1 MNKNGYAIPTSCIT
15 CNTYS
20 YYNVPNVSF
29 SATSLEQIA
38 LWADGCTNL
47 GLIKHTRMKAF
58 GFLCQVGYNTPT

>member
-1 MNKNGYAIPTSCIT
+1 MTFHYLNIDSDFHHSIITKQMNKNGYAIPTSCIT

-38 LWADGCTNL
+38 L
-47 GLIKHTRMKAF
+47 
-58 GFLCQVGYNTPT
+58 